1 VAYLPLCPG
10 QVHVDLTVL
19 PHSSVVVLEESPC
32 PRLEDPRGP
41 IFKSSSLSLRSL
53 TTTLVLKDVLVEYN
67 VVKLELEY
75 TRRCVYHTE
84 DHLVTLEKDR
94 LELETAIKHRLELVA
109 AQRQKLTAL
118 RRNAESERMRISME
132 LKDRLGRLDRLR
144 SR

>member
-1 VAYLPLCPG
+1 
-10 QVHVDLTVL
+10 
-19 PHSSVVVLEESPC
+19 
-32 PRLEDPRGP
+32 
-41 IFKSSSLSLRSL
+41 
-53 TTTLVLKDVLVEYN
+53 VLKDVLVEYN